1 MKYLWIGICINEE
14 IKEYILANKGK
25 MMSAKVSQDNW
36 VEGLDSLGVDMDS
49 INSIYFPLTIK
60 KVERSSWSRNGISKD
75 VNIAHNNGK
84 YFRIASK
91 KHYMRKE
98 ANVWAKKHINEQ
110 VTVFVYSMHSPFI
123 AAALEVKR
131 IIPTA
136 KIVMLV
142 PDLPQYMHLTMN
154 RTKRFL
160 KALDWQYIKRAI
172 KKIDKFALYSKHM
185 ADFLKLKDGSWCV
198 LEGSI
203 NQNDVLEE
211 QPEKENNVISVM
223 YSGVADTRYG
233 LPELLDAF
241 SLIKDE
247 NYELWITGIGNAV
260 PLIKDRAEKDSRIK
274 YLGFLPSRKDLL
286 LKQKTACMMI
296 NVRKPEE
303 EASAYCFP
311 SKLFEYMIS
320 GSPVLSFKIPGIPDE
335 YFDYIIPME
344 NSNPQ
349 TIANAIISVGNMES
363 SARETLGEKS
373 RQFVLENKNKNAQA
387 EKLLKFAIEEL
398 K

>member
-36 VEGLDSLGVDMDS
+36 VAGLDALGIDMDS
-49 INSIYFPLTIK
+49 INSIYFPLSIK
-60 KVERSSWSRNGISKD
+60 KVERTSWSRNGNSFD
-75 VNIAHNNGK
+75 VNVAHKNGK
-84 YFRIASK
+84 YSRIMSK
-91 KHYMRKE
+91 KHFMRKE
-98 ANVWAKKHINEQ
+98 AAAWAKKNKNEN

-142 PDLPQYMHLTMN
+142 PDLPQFMHLTMSK
-154 RTKRFL
+154 TKRFL

-185 ADFLKLKDGSWCV
+185 ADFLKLKDGTWCV

-203 NQNDVLEE
+203 NQNDVLNEE
-211 QPEKENNVISVM
+211 PQKDNNIISVM

-241 SLIKDE
+241 SLIKQE

-260 PLIKDRAEKDSRIK
+260 PLIKERAQNDNRIK

-286 LKQKTACMMI
+286 LKQKSASMMI

-303 EASAYCFP
+303 KASAYCFP

-335 YFDYIIPME
+335 YFDYIIPMK
-344 NSNPQ
+344 NSEPQ
-349 TIANAIISVGNMES
+349 NIADAILQIGNMKMEE
-363 SARETLGEKS
+363 RELLGKKS
-373 RQFVLENKNKNAQA
+373 REFVLENKNKNAQA
-387 EKLLKFAIEEL
+387 EKLLKFAIG
-398 K
+398 